1 MQYKRFILP
10 QQTTEVEATFCNEA
24 VYGSLNVLS
33 VAGLVKMEPICV
45 GEAQD
50 AAGKGEDQEEGKD
63 GGQGGG
69 RAAPFSAWPTTAASQ
84 KSLSVAQEVDGYRT
98 QHE

>member
-1 MQYKRFILP
+1 M
-10 QQTTEVEATFCNEA
+10 EAFFCNET

-50 AAGKGEDQEEGKD
+50 AAGKGGDQEDGKD
-63 GGQGGG
+63 GGQGDGG
-69 RAAPFSAWPTTAASQ
+69 RAASFSAWPTTAASQ
-84 KSLSVAQEVDGYRT
+84 KSLSVAQEVDGYR
-98 QHE
+98 EE

>member
-1 MQYKRFILP
+1 M
-10 QQTTEVEATFCNEA
+10 EAFFCNET

-50 AAGKGEDQEEGKD
+50 AAGKKGDQEEGKD
-63 GGQGGG
+63 GGQGNG

-84 KSLSVAQEVDGYRT
+84 KSLSVAQGVDGYM
-98 QHE
+98 E